1 MWRVTTLATC
11 AAALVAPHNRLSSTT
26 RRAAP
31 LASDAEISQL
41 LNSDEYA
48 MDISSITPDSEK
60 ETYIG
65 QGSGVNE
72 GTGIAAL
79 GARLTRWVGKYL
91 AWKNRPI
98 YGELWDIIENDLLAM
113 CADRVPSLKPG
124 KTWFDDMDAPH
135 VFASADGACE
145 GEVASY
151 SGGPIDWVTTCK
163 FFSSTLGFGNMRI
176 DGWLNRDSRAP
187 HLAVHLCIVFNVLFI
202 YVTLVPRANLLF
214 DDAYN
219 DYVYGTPKKGAG
231 GRRRPAFFLEILA
244 GSALLLGGR
253 SLNDIHTECIE
264 DPKNFKP
271 YFSKSHVVKAFM
283 TAPTTLLYTV
293 KHNKKNFEKVRQ
305 ISKDYTRV
313 WLDLALGDEPD
324 PDGVLSKGVD
334 TPEVQAELLQTD
346 VRTRQFCGRDPD
358 TKNVANIFGL
368 ELTDKLVK
376 TLWGSPDDPVW
387 TTR

>member
-1 MWRVTTLATC
+1 MWRVATLATC
-11 AAALVAPHNRLSSTT
+11 AVALVAPHNRLSSTT

-98 YGELWDIIENDLLAM
+98 YGELWDIIESDLLAM

-151 SGGPIDWVTTCK
+151 SGGPINWVTTCK

-231 GRRRPAFFLEILA
+231 GRRRPACFF
-244 GSALLLGGR
+244 
-253 SLNDIHTECIE
+253 
-264 DPKNFKP
+264 
-271 YFSKSHVVKAFM
+271 
-283 TAPTTLLYTV
+283 
-293 KHNKKNFEKVRQ
+293 
-305 ISKDYTRV
+305 
-313 WLDLALGDEPD
+313 GD
-324 PDGVLSKGVD
+324 V
-334 TPEVQAELLQTD
+334 
-346 VRTRQFCGRDPD
+346 GRD
-358 TKNVANIFGL
+358 NGA
-368 ELTDKLVK
+368 
-376 TLWGSPDDPVW
+376 
-387 TTR
+387 